1 MLGPI
6 IYNDD
11 DLDVI
16 EEVVNNIEQMDQNFQ
31 DTEKIHGQYYIG
43 GIYLSRKYNQLL
55 MMSAISPRTFF
66 RYDAH
71 ILSIYLYEMSIVDT
85 QRYPRLQIMQLDITR
100 DGDYCCV
107 LKTFW
112 LRLIQRTWKRVFAQ
126 KMATVRRRG
135 SIPSLKYSEIHGRYP
150 DGLRYLPGLY
160 GMLSYLA
167 K

>member
-1 MLGPI
+1 MLPTI

-16 EEVVNNIEQMDQNFQ
+16 ERIVDNIERMDQNFQ

-43 GIYLSRKYNQLL
+43 GIYLSRKYSQLL
-55 MMSAISPRTFF
+55 MMSAVSPRTFY

-71 ILSIYLYEMSIVDT
+71 ILSIYLYEMSIVET
-85 QRYPRLQIMQLDITR
+85 QRYPRLQIMQLDITPE
-100 DGDYCCV
+100 GDYCCI

-126 KMATVRRRG
+126 KIAMVRRRG
-135 SIPSLKYSEIHGRYP
+135 SIPSLRHSEIHGKYP
-150 DGLRYLPGLY
+150 EGLRYLPGLY

-167 K
+167 R

>member
-1 MLGPI
+1 MLPVI
-6 IYNDD
+6 IYNDH

-16 EEVVNNIEQMDQNFQ
+16 ERTIDNIERLDQNFQ

-43 GIYLSRKYNQLL
+43 GIYLARKRRQFLL
-55 MMSAISPRTFF
+55 TSAISPRTFY

-71 ILSIYLYEMSIVDT
+71 ILSIYLYETSIVET
-85 QRYPRLQIMQLDITR
+85 QRYPRLQIMQLDITPE
-100 DGDYCCV
+100 GDYCCI

-135 SIPSLKYSEIHGRYP
+135 SILSLKYSEIHGKYP
-150 DGLRYLPGLY
+150 DGLRHLPGLY

-167 K
+167 T